1 MDHLENYIGLQYH
14 KTLDIAIEVQS
25 KCFSVLVS
33 NISRDLLIFLCILHL
48 SFQIVLIVMP
58 VFRVLCSGLIFFKK
72 VKSLDDYK

>member
-33 NISRDLLIFLCILHL
+33 NISRDLIIFL
-48 SFQIVLIVMP
+48 
-58 VFRVLCSGLIFFKK
+58 
-72 VKSLDDYK
+72 